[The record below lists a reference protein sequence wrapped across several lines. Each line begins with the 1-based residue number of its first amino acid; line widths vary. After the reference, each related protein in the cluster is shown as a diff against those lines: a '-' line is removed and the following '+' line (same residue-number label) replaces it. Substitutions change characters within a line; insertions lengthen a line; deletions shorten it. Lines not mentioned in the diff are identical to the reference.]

1 MNPMNI
7 LLVDDSKSARYALR
21 LQLQRHGAVV
31 DTADSAEAALERIK
45 DTPPDAV
52 FMDHTMPGMNGFEA
66 LEILKSTPTTA
77 HIPVVMC
84 TSNEDPEFM
93 AQARHKGAM
102 DILAKSSAQD
112 KLPPLLERLEATLT
126 TPTPVPEAAA
136 SPQPQPAVA
145 PSTDAIQ
152 EIARQEVDRMLQER
166 LDKDVR
172 AILDPMMAEME
183 QRLGAA
189 LAVQIEER
197 LSTRF
202 QDEAQRLQ
210 QDLLASQGEQ
220 VQLTADRLIGEHLPP
235 MVQQQVGTVKTE
247 IEQALYARIDQE
259 MNKSTQAVQGLID
272 TSVDRLT
279 DNPAFLA
286 SMLEAT
292 SAAATSSAEEVV
304 NREARKIAEIT
315 ATERAGQVAESLIS
329 TARGGQGSMYL
340 LAAGA
345 AAVGIAAATFVYFLL
360 Q

>member
-84 TSNEDPEFM
+84 TSNEDAEFM

-112 KLPPLLERLEATLT
+112 KLPPLLERLEASLT

-136 SPQPQPAVA
+136 SPQPHPEATL
-145 PSTDAIQ
+145 STDAIQ
-152 EIARQEVDRMLQER
+152 EIAHQEVDRMLQER

-210 QDLLASQGEQ
+210 QDLLASQGQQ
-220 VQLTADRLIGEHLPP
+220 VQLTADQLVGEHLPE
-235 MVQQQVGTVKTE
+235 MIQQQIATVKTE

-259 MNKSTQAVQGLID
+259 LNKSTQAVRGVID
-272 TSVDRLT
+272 TSVDRLA
-279 DNPAFLA
+279 DNPAL
-286 SMLEAT
+286 LTRILDAT
-292 SAAATSSAEEVV
+292 TAAATSSAEEVV
-304 NREARKIAEIT
+304 SREARKIAEIT

-329 TARGGQGSMYL
+329 TARAGMGSMYL

-345 AAVGIAAATFVYFLL
+345 AAVGIAAATLVYFLL